1 MNLPPTAR
9 KHACWRAA
17 LWLCLVGATSGF
29 SQAPDQSGLW
39 SGRWQTHWS
48 DGGGQIKLQQHGAV
62 VTGTYPLYGMRL
74 EATAEGR
81 SLSGKWSAG
90 GSPTDEGGEFIVTLS
105 KDGRTFSGRFGNRG
119 WWTGER
125 VVQTKDMA
133 PISLRSPRDVVLGF
147 IVACN
152 RAQAGI
158 QDAWGLAAE
167 AVEFATGPDPLTSTT
182 RLSRV
187 ASLFEIIDPA
197 TIHAWDIPD
206 SVAADTYV
214 MHLTFAGSD
223 GVFPLTLHRD
233 AQGDWRIVEPSE
245 PQRVDALKVL
255 PGWVN
260 GKAPAADSYKQ
271 LQNPRATMRAFLE
284 GMTHWKEDNGALA
297 LSTMDLSVFP
307 DVVRESNGEM
317 SAFYLRHALDN
328 IGMIGLQSI
337 PDDGANRSPY
347 EHFVQGLGSIVI
359 APTGSAA
366 NAPWQFTSL
375 TVKNAP
381 MSFHATTSLPAP
393 EFTPPGSFE
402 SAPYFTLR
410 RLAMDYVPFLLGRV
424 GQAEAWQL
432 ILGLS
437 ALVMVIILAR
447 VIAALIVRLLSGLT
461 GADEG
466 VTPQPRWF
474 RLSIAM
480 LLVVSVMMQIPKI
493 LAIPSGLRVHL
504 VPLLGSVVCIAA
516 VLVAWRLLSL
526 ISAFLSMRAARTE
539 KRTDDILLAFTIA
552 LLRLGIVFGGFLGL
566 AKVFSFSATNIIAG
580 LGIGGL
586 AFAFASKE
594 TLSNIFGA
602 GILVSDRPFRSGD
615 WIVTDAVQG
624 SVEEVGIRSTRVR
637 TSADSIVVVPN
648 GKLADSTINNLGAR
662 RHRLLDLK
670 LVVTEGGTPARLQS
684 FIAAIRVR
692 LEGDPS
698 FVAKETKVGVVG
710 LTAVAVEIQ
719 LTAYMDLPS
728 DRAESDTR
736 HSLLTDLMDA
746 AEASG
751 LTLSKAME
759 RSAK

>member
-9 KHACWRAA
+9 KHACLCAA
-17 LWLCLVGATSGF
+17 LLLCLVCTTSGF
-29 SQAPDQSGLW
+29 SQAPDQSGQW

-48 DGGGQIKLQQHGAV
+48 DGGGQIKLLQRGAV

-90 GSPTDEGGEFIVTLS
+90 DSPTDERGEFIVTLS
-105 KDGRTFSGRFGNRG
+105 KDGRMFSGRFGNRG

-125 VVQTKDMA
+125 IVQTKEMA
-133 PISLRSPRDVVLGF
+133 AISLRSPRDTVLGF
-147 IVACN
+147 LVACN

-158 QDAWGLAAE
+158 KDAWGLAAE
-167 AVEFATGPDPLTSTT
+167 AVEFATGPEALTSTT

-214 MHLTFAGSD
+214 MRLTFAGSD
-223 GVFPLTLHRD
+223 VVFPLTLHRD

-245 PQRVDALKVL
+245 TQRVDALKAL
-255 PGWVN
+255 PGRAN

-297 LSTMDLSVFP
+297 CSTMDLSVFP
-307 DVVRESNGEM
+307 DVIRESNAEM

-347 EHFVQGLGSIVI
+347 VHFVQGLGSIVI

-366 NAPWQFTSL
+366 DAPWQFTRL

-381 MSFHATTSLPAP
+381 MSFHATASLPTP

-402 SAPYFTLR
+402 RSPYFTLR
-410 RLAMDYVPFLLGRV
+410 GLFVDYAPFLLVGV
-424 GQAEAWQL
+424 GQAEVWQL

-437 ALVMVIILAR
+437 GLALAIICAR
-447 VIAALIVRLLSGLT
+447 VIAALIVRWLSCLT
-461 GADEG
+461 GTDEG

-474 RLSIAM
+474 RLSITM
-480 LLVVSVMMQIPKI
+480 LIVVSVMMQIPGI
-493 LAIPSGLRVHL
+493 LAIPANFRVHTIP
-504 VPLLGSVVCIAA
+504 VLGSVVCIAA
-516 VLVAWRLLSL
+516 VLVAWRLLTL
-526 ISAFLSMRAARTE
+526 ISAFLSIRAARTE

-552 LLRLGIVFGGFLGL
+552 LLRLGVVAGGFLGI
-566 AKVFSFSATNIIAG
+566 AKVLSFSATNIIAG

-586 AFAFASKE
+586 AFAFASRE

-602 GILVSDRPFRSGD
+602 GILVSDRPFRRGD
-615 WIVTDAVQG
+615 WIVTDGVEG

-637 TSADSIVVVPN
+637 TFADSIIVVPN
-648 GKLADSTINNLGAR
+648 GKLADSTINNLGTR

-670 LVVTEGGTPARLQS
+670 LFVTEGGTPARLHS
-684 FIAAIRVR
+684 FIEAIRTR